1 MGRGTE
7 ELWGA
12 DRGALGL
19 PRTHP
24 SSVHPQ
30 AGMQEDHGMLRDVL
44 PIPTG
49 GDFGTSQCQSMEWG
63 CGIALHSGGS
73 RVAHRSGVITVTF
86 CLGETTAQQCLTVSA
101 VRADRE

>member
-1 MGRGTE
+1 MGRGTG

-44 PIPTG
+44 PIPILAHPSVSPWSGAAGSLCTVAALGLHTG
-49 GDFGTSQCQSMEWG
+49 AELSQ
-63 CGIALHSGGS
+63 
-73 RVAHRSGVITVTF
+73 
-86 CLGETTAQQCLTVSA
+86 
-101 VRADRE
+101 